1 MKRLLVVLS
10 LLAAWCPGSVWAC
23 TVCYGDP
30 NSLQVKGA
38 EAGVLFLLGVIV
50 TVLLVIAGMILF
62 WARRAK
68 RIAQATN
75 TVSLPTAQ

>member
-1 MKRLLVVLS
+1 MRRLAYLEALV
-10 LLAAWCPGSVWAC
+10 AAWCPAALWAC

-50 TVLLVIAGMILF
+50 TVLLAFAGMILF
-62 WARRAK
+62 WVVRAK
-68 RIAQATN
+68 RIAQVTN